1 MKIDREN
8 PWHALALV
16 GVISID
22 IALFVTIGV
31 LLGNKL
37 DAVFGAAPLFL
48 IIGVLLGL
56 ALGILSVSIMIKKHL
71 GD

>member
-16 GVISID
+16 GVISVD
-22 IALFVTIGV
+22 IALFVIIGV
-31 LLGNKL
+31 ILGNKL

-56 ALGILSVSIMIKKHL
+56 VLGVLLVYIMIKKHL
-71 GD
+71 EG